1 MKCEFRWASTNPRP
15 MSTCNGDESR
25 RRLASSVPMAE
36 PYTGLGWPLLGWTAE
51 LFSAIADEANLS
63 EAQRA
68 ETL

>member
-1 MKCEFRWASTNPRP
+1 